1 MADTLEELVGMRRAT
16 EEAHVR
22 VVELRERFGPP
33 ATEPWSEAQTTTYET
48 AWRAWRDLE
57 RDLQEAITQYAKN
70 EGFDRNAIER
80 ELGKT

>member
-1 MADTLEELVGMRRAT
+1 MADTIEELVGMWRAT
-16 EEAHVR
+16 DEAHVR
-22 VVELRERFGPP
+22 VMELREAFGPP

-70 EGFDRNAIER
+70 EGRDRNDIEQAVR
-80 ELGKT
+80 NA

>member
-1 MADTLEELVGMRRAT
+1 MADTLEELVAMRRAT
-16 EEAHVR
+16 DEAHAR

-70 EGFDRNAIER
+70 EGLDRNAIEQD
-80 ELGKT
+80 LGKT

>member
-1 MADTLEELVGMRRAT
+1 MADTIEELVGMRRAT
-16 EEAHVR
+16 DEAHVR
-22 VVELRERFGPP
+22 VTELREELGPP

-70 EGFDRNAIER
+70 EGLDRNDIEQAVR
-80 ELGKT
+80 NA

>member
-1 MADTLEELVGMRRAT
+1 MADTLAELVGMRRAT
-16 EEAHVR
+16 DDAHVR
-22 VVELRERFGPP
+22 VTELREKLGPP

-70 EGFDRNAIER
+70 EGLDRTDVEQAVRNA
-80 ELGKT
+80 

>member
-16 EEAHVR
+16 EEAHAR

-70 EGFDRNAIER
+70 EGLDRNDIEQTVR
-80 ELGKT
+80 SA